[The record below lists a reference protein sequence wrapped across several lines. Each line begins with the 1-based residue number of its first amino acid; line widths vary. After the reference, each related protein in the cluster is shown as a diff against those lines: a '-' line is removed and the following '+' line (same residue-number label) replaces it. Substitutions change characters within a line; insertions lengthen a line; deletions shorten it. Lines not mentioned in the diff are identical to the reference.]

1 MEAVAQMNEAMA
13 FEPDVAEGDDFVFFN
28 KYGAA
33 QVRLDGDDSDIDDD
47 EFDSGYYF

>member
-1 MEAVAQMNEAMA
+1 MIQEFLIDDEDRNERMEAVAQMNEAMA

-33 QVRLDGDDSDIDDD
+33 
-47 EFDSGYYF
+47 